1 MKLHGKESKH
11 EYILDTL
18 RHEILTKVFPPE
30 TRLPTQ
36 SELTQRFQV
45 GSGTITKVLQQLTS
59 EGFIT
64 AKPKVGTIVL
74 GKLPHLNNIALA
86 LPQAKNPNA
95 SWLNAHWSKYYTAL
109 ANVATALQTELGR
122 PIRILEG
129 FDDPLGEARHDLAE
143 LVRTHQVAGVLFAA
157 SPHLLRGTPILE
169 EPGVPR
175 VAFMRPE
182 AFQGID
188 SQICGPERFI
198 DLALDYLA
206 SRGRRRIAVLSN
218 PDNVQIQDAPVQRLL
233 AARKM
238 VCPPCWAIA
247 VNLNSPETAQNIMR
261 LMMRPGKSDRPDGL
275 IITNDNLVDDAI
287 AGLVAEGIRVPDDLE
302 VVAHCNFPW
311 PPFKTLPIKR
321 LGLDITALLRCG
333 IDLID
338 RKRAGKKIPAIV
350 HIDAVW
356 EDDAER

>member
-74 GKLPHLNNIALA
+74 EKLPHLNNIALA
-86 LPQAKNPNA
+86 LPEAK
-95 SWLNAHWSKYYTAL
+95 SSNAHWSKYYAAL
-109 ANVATALQTELGR
+109 ANVATSLQTELNR

-129 FDDPLGEARHDLAE
+129 VDDPLGEARRNLME
-143 LVRTHQVAGVLFAA
+143 LIRTHQVAGVFFAA

-175 VAFMRPE
+175 VAFMHPG
-182 AFQGID
+182 FSPGID
-188 SQICGPERFI
+188 TQISGPERLI
-198 DLALDYLA
+198 ELALDYLA
-206 SRGRRRIAVLSN
+206 SRGRRRIAMLSH
-218 PDNVQIQDAPVQRLL
+218 PYYSWMQDTSIQNLL
-233 AARKM
+233 AVRKM
-238 VCPPCWAIA
+238 VCPPCWDIA
-247 VNLNSPETAQNIMR
+247 VNLDSPETAQNIMR

-338 RKRAGKKIPAIV
+338 RKRAGKKIPPV
-350 HIDAVW
+350 VRIDAVW
-356 EDDAER
+356 EDDAKR